1 MASYDKT
8 KDTEYT
14 LAVQAAL
21 KTLGADLGSAGVDG
35 KWGDYTERAY
45 QANKAQVDAI
55 VNGITTA
62 SPRLEATLIAEPET
76 KSYDEWLSI
85 GDALYAAQAEA
96 QKAQAQRALEYS
108 QEEIEDNRVQSAATL
123 ENAANA
129 RGFGR
134 SSYVVDALNQ
144 NENNAMKANT
154 KLLNNFSDALL
165 TIEANKAVNAANYA
179 SLLYRNEQ
187 DNLASIRRFNAGQ
200 QQDVD
205 IYNWKQDL
213 ADAENQAKA
222 ATYSASSGT
231 SSKKSGSAAS
241 AKSSVKSLIGNK
253 ISGLQDKYA
262 GTIKGITSKKTVKG
276 LA

>member
-45 QANKAQVDAI
+45 QANKSQVDAI
-55 VNGITTA
+55 VNGISA
-62 SPRLEATLIAEPET
+62 SPRMEASLIEEPET

-85 GDALYAAQAEA
+85 GNALYAAQAEA
-96 QKAQAQRALEYS
+96 QKANAQRALEYS
-108 QEEIEDNRVQSAATL
+108 QEAIEDNRVQAAATL

-129 RGFGR
+129 RGFAR

-154 KLLNNFSDALL
+154 KLLSNFSDALL
-165 TIEANKAVNAANYA
+165 TIEANQAVNAANYA

-187 DNLASIRRFNAGQ
+187 DNLAAIRRFNAGQ
-200 QQDVD
+200 QQEVD
-205 IYNWKQDL
+205 LYNWKQDL
-213 ADAENQAKA
+213 ADAEKAAKM
-222 ATYSASSGT
+222 ATYSVSSG
-231 SSKKSGSAAS
+231 SSKKSGGSSSSKA
-241 AKSSVKSLIGNK
+241 SSVKSLIGNK

-262 GTIKGITSKKTVKG
+262 SAVKGITPKKSVKG